1 MRFWSDSVKPPVVST
16 RSEAWQI
23 GVKPVVT
30 DESEANRAESG
41 ESDRFPTK
49 CRSEKVTRED
59 GETSAQMYAAKWF
72 PARSTSTRL
81 PANSPSL

>member
-1 MRFWSDSVKPPVVST
+1 MRFWSDSVKPSVVST
-16 RSEAWQI
+16 RSESWQI

-30 DESEANRAESG
+30 DE
-41 ESDRFPTK
+41 
-49 CRSEKVTRED
+49 SEKVTRED
-59 GETSAQMYAAKWF
+59 GETSAQMYAVKWF